1 MKPKLIIIA
10 GPTACGKTAVSVRL
24 AQLIGG
30 EIISADSMQVYR
42 GMDIGTAKIMPDE
55 MQGVP
60 HFLIDEFDPDEE
72 FNVAVFQQRA
82 KKYIR
87 DITERG
93 HIPVVAGGTGF
104 YINALVYD
112 NDFAKEDEESSVR
125 KALAKEAEQCGAEHM
140 HDILKEIDPESAE
153 KIHPNN
159 VKKVIR
165 AIEFYRLNGKKI
177 SEHNAEEK
185 QREAAY
191 DAKIF
196 VLNMDRVRL
205 YERIEKRIDI
215 MLEQGL
221 LNEVEG
227 LLKKY
232 SPDLVSM
239 QGLGYKEFVPYF
251 NGMCTLEEAVYNLKI
266 STRHFAKRQLT
277 WFKHQCPQAVWID
290 MDKYDAESAANYI
303 ANEVNNG

>member
-1 MKPKLIIIA
+1 MKDKLIVIS
-10 GPTACGKTAVSVRL
+10 GPTACGKTSVSVEL
-24 AQLIGG
+24 AKLING

-42 GMDIGTAKIMPDE
+42 GMDIGTAKITPDE

-60 HFLIDEFDPDEE
+60 HYLIDEFDPDED
-72 FNVAVFQQRA
+72 FNVAKFQQKA
-82 KKYIR
+82 KKYIS
-87 DITERG
+87 DIVSRG
-93 HIPVVAGGTGF
+93 KMPIVAGGTGF

-112 NDFAKEDEESSVR
+112 NDFAKEDEESSIR
-125 KALAKEAEQCGAEHM
+125 LELQEEAAQKGAEYM
-140 HDILKEIDPESAE
+140 HDILKTIDPESAE
-153 KIHPNN
+153 KIHKNN

-177 SEHNAEEK
+177 SDHNAEEK

-191 DAKIF
+191 DTKIF
-196 VLNMDRVRL
+196 VLDMNRERL

-221 LNEVEG
+221 LKEVEE
-227 LLKKY
+227 LLEKY
-232 SPDLVSM
+232 SPELVSM

-251 NGMCTLEEAVYNLKI
+251 KGECTLEEAVYNLKI

-277 WFKHQCPQAVWID
+277 WFRHQCPQAIWVD
-290 MDKYDAESAANYI
+290 MDKYNA
-303 ANEVNNG
+303 